1 MQHKGMQPNSVIV
14 LDMQPNCVICV
25 SIVAVEEGCCAH
37 QQTIVTGWDSDA
49 FAGSSLVDVY
59 ANVAES
65 RMLGDFST
73 DAILRY
79 GHLGHVKCRKVQKVL
94 ELFGQM
100 QHQCM
105 HQSLS
110 LLLLTCCNL
119 EGEFWRNL
127 AFCYD
132 LETSVSFEKKGTCF
146 QNCCFQWFSYMGFFA
161 EASPIQIFVYNH
173 PIRPQ
178 KILCACLVCICN
190 QNLLLVL

>member
-1 MQHKGMQPNSVIV
+1 MSLLG
-14 LDMQPNCVICV
+14 
-25 SIVAVEEGCCAH
+25 VAWLTCMHMWQDRGCLEIF
-37 QQTIVTGWDSDA
+37 QQ
-49 FAGSSLVDVY
+49 
-59 ANVAES
+59 
-65 RMLGDFST
+65 

-146 QNCCFQWFSYMGFFA
+146 PNCCF
-161 EASPIQIFVYNH
+161 
-173 PIRPQ
+173 
-178 KILCACLVCICN
+178 
-190 QNLLLVL
+190 